1 MTSEPELWAYSVF
14 LLFCRVG
21 GCVVFAPGLSSA
33 RVPMQTRLLTAL
45 GIVLA
50 LSPLLTEEI
59 ARRVA
64 DINVDAR
71 PLLIIHETVTGMVIG
86 LMGRFFLLSLQFAA
100 NTIWSTIG
108 LAGIPGVP
116 LEDSDAGSP
125 LATLASTGAT
135 VVILSLGL
143 HIEMLRAVIESYDVI
158 GIAEPLM
165 PEVMLT
171 GLTAVLSETS
181 VLALRL
187 AAPFIAYGVLIN
199 VALGLANRFVPHISV
214 YHATTGL
221 VMVLGF
227 VLLHL
232 LWPEWIMLFVGSY
245 ASWLQRGG
253 F

>member
-1 MTSEPELWAYSVF
+1 MTFDPELWAYSVF
-14 LLFCRVG
+14 LMFCRVG

-33 RVPMQTRLLTAL
+33 RVPMQIRLLMTL

-64 DINVDAR
+64 DVNVDTR
-71 PLLIIHETVTGMVIG
+71 PLLIIHETISGMAIG

-143 HIEMLRAVIESYDVI
+143 HIEMLRAVIDSYEVI
-158 GIAEPLM
+158 GIAEP
-165 PEVMLT
+165 PEPGAILT
-171 GLTAVLSETS
+171 NLVAVLSETS

-187 AAPFIAYGVLIN
+187 SAPFIVYGVMIN

-214 YHATTGL
+214 YHASTGL
-221 VMVLGF
+221 VMLLGF
-227 VLLHL
+227 VLLNL

-245 ASWLQRGG
+245 ESWLLRGG